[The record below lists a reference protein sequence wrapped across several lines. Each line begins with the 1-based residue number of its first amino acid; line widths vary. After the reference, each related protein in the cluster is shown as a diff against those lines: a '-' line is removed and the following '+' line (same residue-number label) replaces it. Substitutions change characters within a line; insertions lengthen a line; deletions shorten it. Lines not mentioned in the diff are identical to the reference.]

1 MHSELKRGKR
11 ILNLRYIFLAWLRSL
26 QPVFLKGTSKLLTQN
41 HQICTEA
48 YGNRLV
54 PSSPLFLRICWCGKN
69 FHAPQFCKRNLG
81 HDLLPL
87 CENLEGLPVSLKFPK
102 TSSKVF
108 YWTFLDKEKRKKTLP
123 IVSIVSFTQFS
134 GQTNP
139 CTHWSVL
146 THMISFAFGCSIFV
160 VTA

>member
-1 MHSELKRGKR
+1 MYGS
-11 ILNLRYIFLAWLRSL
+11 LRKPVSAIFAA
-26 QPVFLKGTSKLLTQN
+26 FFTYLLVREKFPCPA
-41 HQICTEA
+41 I
-48 YGNRLV
+48 
-54 PSSPLFLRICWCGKN
+54 
-69 FHAPQFCKRNLG
+69 CKRNLG

-160 VTA
+160 VTAQHKNYEGVLQQKTKR